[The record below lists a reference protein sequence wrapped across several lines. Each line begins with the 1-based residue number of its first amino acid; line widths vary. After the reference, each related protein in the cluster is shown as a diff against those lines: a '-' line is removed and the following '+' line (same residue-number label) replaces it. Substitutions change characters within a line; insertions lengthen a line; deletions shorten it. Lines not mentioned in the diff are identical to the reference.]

1 MIRKTSWST
10 EHLKMLT
17 QVDSHKIMYD
27 GYEYY
32 WLRKLEDD
40 WERHFILNF
49 TNKKKAFHYLMYNID
64 EWKKELN
71 VRLEKTVVAESYKQL
86 IKMLDTQEKITK
98 TVNSVLP
105 TIEKIN
111 HIKLIKENISSPELQ
126 VRNKRQNNSL
136 YKFFIP
142 QFTTFSF
149 YLNYLKKI
157 TMVLGVR

>member
-32 WLRKLEDD
+32 WLRKLEDN

-49 TNKKKAFHYLMYNID
+49 TNKKKAFHYLMYNIK

-111 HIKLIKENISSPELQ
+111 HIKLIKENISAGELSSLLK
-126 VRNKRQNNSL
+126 VKKSIIYRHIRTLKRRGTLCSA
-136 YKFFIP
+136 
-142 QFTTFSF
+142 
-149 YLNYLKKI
+149 
-157 TMVLGVR
+157 

>member
-1 MIRKTSWST
+1 MSNVKTSWST
-10 EHLKMLT
+10 EHLKILT
-17 QVDSHKIMYD
+17 QVDNHKIMYD

-32 WLRKLEDD
+32 WLSKLEDD

-49 TNKKKAFHYLMYNID
+49 EDSKKAFHYLKYNID
-64 EWKKELN
+64 KWQNELN

-111 HIKLIKENISSPELQ
+111 HIKLINEGVSAEELSSLLN
-126 VRNKRQNNSL
+126 VKKSIIYRHIRTLKSRGTL
-136 YKFFIP
+136 
-142 QFTTFSF
+142 FSA
-149 YLNYLKKI
+149 
-157 TMVLGVR
+157 

>member
-10 EHLKMLT
+10 EDLQMLT
-17 QVDSHKIMYD
+17 QVDNHKIMYD

-49 TNKKKAFHYLMYNID
+49 TNKKKAFHFLIYNIK

-111 HIKLIKENISSPELQ
+111 HIRLIKEDISAVELSSLLK
-126 VRNKRQNNSL
+126 VKKSIIYRHIRTLKRRGTLCSA
-136 YKFFIP
+136 
-142 QFTTFSF
+142 
-149 YLNYLKKI
+149 
-157 TMVLGVR
+157 

>member
-1 MIRKTSWST
+1 MIIKTSWST

-32 WLRKLEDD
+32 WLRKLEDN

-49 TNKKKAFHYLMYNID
+49 TNKKKAFHYLMYNIK

-111 HIKLIKENISSPELQ
+111 HIKLIKENISAGELSSLLK
-126 VRNKRQNNSL
+126 VKKSIIYRHIRTLKRRGTLCSA
-136 YKFFIP
+136 
-142 QFTTFSF
+142 
-149 YLNYLKKI
+149 
-157 TMVLGVR
+157 

>member
-32 WLRKLEDD
+32 WLRKLEDN

-49 TNKKKAFHYLMYNID
+49 TNKKKAFHYLMYNIK

-71 VRLEKTVVAESYKQL
+71 VRLEKTVVSESYKQL

-111 HIKLIKENISSPELQ
+111 HIKLIKENISAAELSSLLK
-126 VRNKRQNNSL
+126 VKKSIIYRHIRTLKRRGTLCSA
-136 YKFFIP
+136 
-142 QFTTFSF
+142 
-149 YLNYLKKI
+149 
-157 TMVLGVR
+157 

>member
-10 EHLKMLT
+10 EDLKMLT

-32 WLRKLEDD
+32 WLRKLEDN

-111 HIKLIKENISSPELQ
+111 HIKLIKENISAGELSSLLK
-126 VRNKRQNNSL
+126 VKKSIIYRHIRTLKRRGTLCSA
-136 YKFFIP
+136 
-142 QFTTFSF
+142 
-149 YLNYLKKI
+149 
-157 TMVLGVR
+157 

>member
-10 EHLKMLT
+10 EDLQALT
-17 QVDSHKIMYD
+17 QVHNHKIMYD

-32 WLRKLEDD
+32 WLRKLKDD

-49 TNKKKAFHYLMYNID
+49 TNKKKAFHYLKYNID
-64 EWKKELN
+64 KWKDELN

-86 IKMLDTQEKITK
+86 IKMLDTQVKIIK

-111 HIKLIKENISSPELQ
+111 HIRLIKEGISAAELSSLLN
-126 VRNKRQNNSL
+126 VKMSIVYRHIRNLKRRGTLCSA
-136 YKFFIP
+136 
-142 QFTTFSF
+142 
-149 YLNYLKKI
+149 
-157 TMVLGVR
+157 

>member
-1 MIRKTSWST
+1 MIIKTSWST

-32 WLRKLEDD
+32 WLRKLEDN

-49 TNKKKAFHYLMYNID
+49 TNKKKAFHYLMYNIK

-111 HIKLIKENISSPELQ
+111 HIKLIKENISAVELSSLLK
-126 VRNKRQNNSL
+126 VKKSIIYRHIRTLKRRGTLCSA
-136 YKFFIP
+136 
-142 QFTTFSF
+142 
-149 YLNYLKKI
+149 
-157 TMVLGVR
+157 